1 MYASHTF
8 PTSIPKNWLLGAIA
22 DNTKLQLFGLSRPSN
37 ALARTQ
43 SINMYFAP
51 CGGIFMTI
59 YGQQEIHTK
68 QKLRSVSFVNAL
80 MIYIHIHIST
90 VLRFIVYCIQDGS

>member
-1 MYASHTF
+1 M
-8 PTSIPKNWLLGAIA
+8 PKN
-22 DNTKLQLFGLSRPSN
+22 KCYLSRQSIYFFQFFFCFEKN

-59 YGQQEIHTK
+59 YRPHEIHTK

-80 MIYIHIHIST
+80 MIYITRLS
-90 VLRFIVYCIQDGS
+90 VYIIARAKI